1 MKRTNIDITPVL
13 KSINETIRNF
23 IQRVLKRIRGQ

>member
-1 MKRTNIDITPVL
+1 MKKINTNITPVL

>member
-1 MKRTNIDITPVL
+1 MIKINISPVL
-13 KSINETIRNF
+13 NSIKTSIRNF